1 MPKQQAASSQP
12 TNAIATL
19 LSLVAERA
27 PGTLGRGG
35 ERDLDG
41 AAAFVLQRWREGK
54 LGAGYGELDLGLY
67 ELPAEVPQGDTML
80 MEGEEGAEEQVE
92 DPETRRERLMEELK
106 QRADPALR
114 IDALVRRHFQE
125 LARAERAG
133 VGTSLGPARGAGR
146 DSRRAERASDTPDD
160 ASLDDA
166 ASAGA
171 EALMSRHQSKKRDKA
186 QLLKRKNEKLAAK
199 GIGARPPR
207 GSAPGAR
214 LAAPRSAG
222 AAAGAGVEKKAPAVK
237 IPGRLR
243 AAAAHG
249 ARRPLSALLKS
260 KKMGM
265 ARSGP
270 PSARSGAPAGAGK
283 PKRTGG
289 TKRTSMGGKPTRR
302 R

>member
-289 TKRTSMGGKPTRR
+289 KPARR